1 MIQIFFGSKHLT
13 KGGKIMKCTLTVLII
28 ILGMIVPGF
37 MVTDASAA
45 EIITEEDM
53 IQNIITEEQL
63 VRLADNFIVLFDA
76 SSSMD
81 KPYKDTNMT
90 RYDVAKKILK
100 ERNDLLPELGYNA
113 GVYLYTPWKEIYPV
127 QPYDTAK
134 VASAIDSL
142 PAKADNPTMLQ
153 QGLYNLAPVLQ
164 KMSGKTKVFIFT
176 DGTYTEMQS
185 ITRKPGEI
193 AKDLADTHDVS
204 FYLISYPR
212 DKQAEKVLREAAS
225 VDIVSRVIP
234 FEQFVDRPESITN
247 ILYTVKAT
255 ERIETITET
264 KIVGIKI
271 DNMLFDFNLDEPRGE
286 FQSEIDEL
294 GEFLKSKANAYAVMA
309 GYTDS
314 VGSEEYNLG
323 LSRRRAESVANYL
336 MNNHNIDRSR
346 IVMNWYGKANPIASN
361 DTEEG
366 RSMNRRVECA
376 VGLSE

>member
-1 MIQIFFGSKHLT
+1 
-13 KGGKIMKCTLTVLII
+13 MKRTLTVLIM

-63 VRLADNFIVLFDA
+63 IKLADNFIVLFDA

-81 KPYKDTNMT
+81 KPYKETGKS

-153 QGLYNLAPVLQ
+153 QGLYNLGPVLQ

-204 FYLISYPR
+204 FYLISYPK

-294 GEFLKSKANAYAVMA
+294 GEFLKNTANAYAVMA

>member
-1 MIQIFFGSKHLT
+1 MIQKIFGSKQLI
-13 KGGKIMKCTLTVLII
+13 KGGKIMKCTLTVLIM

-53 IQNIITEEQL
+53 IQNIIREEQL
-63 VRLADNFIVLFDA
+63 IRLADNFIVLFDA

-100 ERNDLLPELGYNA
+100 ERNALLPELGYNA
-113 GVYLYTPWKEIYPV
+113 GLYLYTPWKEV
-127 QPYDTAK
+127 SAAQPYDRAK

-153 QGLYNLAPVLQ
+153 QGLYNLGPVLQ
-164 KMSGKTKVFIFT
+164 KLSGKTKVFIFT
-176 DGTYTEMQS
+176 DGTYTQMQS

-204 FYLISYPR
+204 FYLISYPK

-286 FQSEIDEL
+286 FRSEMDEL
-294 GEFLKSKANAYAVMA
+294 GEFLKNKANAYAVMA

-336 MNNHNIDRSR
+336 MNNYNIDQSR